1 MSKHLVI
8 VGAGHAHLTLLK
20 RMAELTEQGH
30 RATVISKGAFHYYSG
45 MGPGMISGAY
55 TPAEIRFHVR
65 QMTESRGGLFLED
78 AVVRIDPEGRRLIL
92 KSGGE
97 IGYDVVS
104 FNTGSRV
111 DFDIPEA
118 YRNRFVFPVKPIHSL
133 VQAREELKKAL
144 EKTSLTLCIA
154 GGGPAGVEISANLCE
169 LVKQV
174 NGEADIILLAGKR
187 LLSGMGNR
195 VRKKVLQSLTDRGV
209 SVREG
214 VGLKDIAEKEAVS
227 TDGSRIK
234 CDYLFPAVGV
244 APSPMFRE
252 SGLPVADDGGLRV
265 NRFLQSVSFPE
276 IYGGGDCIAFDPRP
290 IDRVG
295 VYAVRENPI
304 LFENISA
311 SLAGSRD
318 FQTFKPQKSFLLI
331 LNMGNGTGIAQW
343 KSLVWQGRSAFLL
356 KDYIDRKFMSRFQV
370 SGEQS

>member
-1 MSKHLVI
+1 
-8 VGAGHAHLTLLK
+8 
-20 RMAELTEQGH
+20 
-30 RATVISKGAFHYYSG
+30 
-45 MGPGMISGAY
+45 
-55 TPAEIRFHVR
+55 
-65 QMTESRGGLFLED
+65 
-78 AVVRIDPEGRRLIL
+78 
-92 KSGGE
+92 
-97 IGYDVVS
+97 
-104 FNTGSRV
+104 
-111 DFDIPEA
+111 
-118 YRNRFVFPVKPIHSL
+118 
-133 VQAREELKKAL
+133 
-144 EKTSLTLCIA
+144 
-154 GGGPAGVEISANLCE
+154 
-169 LVKQV
+169 
-174 NGEADIILLAGKR
+174 
-187 LLSGMGNR
+187 MGNR
-195 VRKKVLQSLTDRGV
+195 VRKKALQGVPDRGV